1 MAQRNLLP
9 FILLGLIEQSPK
21 TGYDLKKE
29 FETEIGEFWSVKHSQ
44 IYSELKRL
52 VASEQI
58 VSETG
63 YFGNKIEKTYY
74 KITNKG
80 KETLETWKYSY
91 DKQLVVNKDEFVLK
105 LYFIKDKNDPRLKD
119 LLNEQL
125 LLHKNKLN
133 HLNERMKKL
142 FSDTKEI
149 DDNYGH
155 YLILDHAIRRENEY
169 ASWLEEAIGFLAK

>member
-21 TGYDLKKE
+21 TGYDLKKD

-44 IYSELKRL
+44 IYLELKRL
-52 VASEQI
+52 VANEQI
-58 VSETG
+58 IAETG
-63 YFGNKIEKTYY
+63 YYGNKIEKTYY

-80 KETLETWKYSY
+80 KEVLESWKYSY

-105 LYFIKDKNDPRLKD
+105 LYFIKDKNDPRLHD

-125 LLHKNKLN
+125 LLHKNKLS
-133 HLNERMKKL
+133 HLEERKTLL
-142 FSDTKEI
+142 FSDEKAI
-149 DDNYGH
+149 HDHYGH
-155 YLILDHAIRRENEY
+155 YLILDHAIRRESEY
-169 ASWLEEAIGFLAK
+169 TSWLEEAMAK

>member
-91 DKQLVVNKDEFVLK
+91 DKQLVVNEV
-105 LYFIKDKNDPRLKD
+105 
-119 LLNEQL
+119 
-125 LLHKNKLN
+125 
-133 HLNERMKKL
+133 
-142 FSDTKEI
+142 
-149 DDNYGH
+149 
-155 YLILDHAIRRENEY
+155 
-169 ASWLEEAIGFLAK
+169 